1 MSTNVE
7 ETLYEA
13 NGQARIAETSSVLDY
28 FSPSN
33 DDALDPVTFEI
44 ISHKFAQLTTE
55 LATTIQRTSGS
66 VIVNEA
72 GDFNVSLADELG
84 QLFNVGDYA
93 VVHGTALQDA
103 IEWTLEHR
111 ADNPGIEEGDMFLL
125 SDPWVG
131 VVHQPDVALLAPIFV
146 DRMLFAW
153 AACTMHMLDT
163 GGAMAGGLNTA
174 ATDAFSEPAPTP
186 PIKLVRGSVLQRD
199 VEEMFVRRS
208 RLPQLLAL
216 DLRAMIATNQV
227 AATRLREIAAVY
239 SPSVVHRVIKRELDN
254 AEAEFRARL
263 RELPDGRWS
272 DVQLC
277 EVAGDGDRR
286 VHAVRGT
293 MVKQGDELEF
303 DVTATDEQAGF
314 FNSTW
319 PATKGGLAAAILPL
333 VGPDLTWAP
342 GGALRAVKFK
352 YKLGTIVAAEF
363 PAAVSAGP
371 ISGGLVGA
379 TLATVLLTK
388 MLSSAA
394 PELKKNLLSVTAAC
408 MPINSYR
415 GLDDRGQFVLV
426 LNIELVPGGT
436 GARSWRDGD
445 HYSGTM
451 LGPAAKIPNIE
462 HQEHHYPLLWLYR
475 RELPDSAGAGRF
487 RGGVGGESAV
497 IPYGA
502 SMGLEMLLAAHG
514 VAMPSSRGLNG
525 GLPAPALRFRVF
537 RERDVLGAFA
547 AGRMPTTDEE
557 LGGDPEWPHPKLVNM
572 ALGPN
577 DVFASSGAGGGGY
590 GDPLDRDPALVADD
604 VTEGYLSPEFARSI
618 YGVVLSGTEPD
629 AEASTALRAVLRG
642 ARIGKGPTAAPE
654 LRTPPHGSSMLSE
667 NVVLTAAGDAICAR
681 CSTTLSEASQD
692 FKSGALVSDMD
703 MAALGLIWV
712 DPKTFV
718 DTPFAL
724 RSFCCPE
731 CGTLLETDI
740 QLEDESHTCDRELFG
755 LSGA

>member
-7 ETLYEA
+7 ETLYEDT
-13 NGQARIAETSSVLDY
+13 GQPSIADPASTLDY
-28 FSPSN
+28 FSPS
-33 DDALDPVTFEI
+33 DHDELDPVTFEI

-55 LATTIQRTSGS
+55 LGTTMQRTSGS

-84 QLFNVGDYA
+84 QLFNIGTNV
-93 VVHGTALQDA
+93 VVHGTALQHA
-103 IEWTLEHR
+103 IEWTLANR
-111 ADNPGIEEGDMFLL
+111 AGNPGIDEGDMFLL

-146 DRMLFAW
+146 NRRLFAW
-153 AACTMHMLDT
+153 VACTMHMLDT

-174 ATDAFSEPAPTP
+174 AADAFSEPAPIP
-186 PIKLVRGSVLQRD
+186 PIKLVRGSRLQRD
-199 VEEMFVRRS
+199 IEEMFVRSS

-227 AATRLREIAAVY
+227 AVSRLKELAEVY
-239 SPSVVHRVIKRELDN
+239 SPSVVHRVIKQELDN

-263 RELPDGRWS
+263 RELPDGCWS

-293 MVKQGDELEF
+293 MIKEGDQLEF
-303 DVTATDEQAGF
+303 DLTASDEQAGF

-319 PATKGGLAAAILPL
+319 PATEGGLAAAILPL
-333 VGPDLTWAP
+333 IGPDLTWAP
-342 GGALRAVKFK
+342 AGVLRAVKFR
-352 YKLGTIVAAEF
+352 YKTGTIVAAEF

-379 TLATVLLTK
+379 TLATVLLSK
-388 MLSSAA
+388 MLSSAS
-394 PELKKNLLSVTAAC
+394 PELKDNLLSVTAAC
-408 MPINSYR
+408 MPINIYR
-415 GLDDRGQFVLV
+415 GLDARGQFALV

-451 LGPAAKIPNIE
+451 LGPSAKIPNIE
-462 HQEHHYPLLWLYR
+462 NQEHHYPLLWLYR

-487 RGGVGGESAV
+487 RGGVAGESAL

-502 SMGLEMLLAAHG
+502 PMGLEMLLAAHG
-514 VAMPSSRGLNG
+514 VAMPSSPGVNG
-525 GLPAPALRFRVF
+525 GLPAPALSFRVF
-537 RERDVLGAFA
+537 RDRDVLGAFA
-547 AGRMPTTDEE
+547 AGRMPTSDEE
-557 LGGDPEWPHPKLVNM
+557 LGGDPEWPHPKTVSM

-577 DVFASSGAGGGGY
+577 DVFASAGAGGGGY

-604 VTEGYLSPEFARSI
+604 VAQGYLSPEFAGSI
-618 YGVVLSGTEPD
+618 YGVVLSGAEPE
-629 AEASTALRAVLRG
+629 AEATTALRAAMRG
-642 ARIGKGPTAAPE
+642 ARIGRGPTAAPE
-654 LRTPPHGSSMLSE
+654 MSSPPHGSSMLSE
-667 NVVLTAAGDAICAR
+667 NVVVTAEGDAMCAR
-681 CSTTLSEASQD
+681 CSTILAKASQD
-692 FKSGALVSDMD
+692 FKRGAIVSDLD

-740 QLEDESHTCDRELFG
+740 QLDDEPHTCDRELFG